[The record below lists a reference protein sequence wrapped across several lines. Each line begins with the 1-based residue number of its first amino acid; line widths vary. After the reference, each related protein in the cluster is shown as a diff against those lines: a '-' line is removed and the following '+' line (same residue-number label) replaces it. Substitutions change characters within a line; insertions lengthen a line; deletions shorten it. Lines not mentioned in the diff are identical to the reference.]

1 MTLQKKRL
9 ILDKVAHNSFYV
21 LSIFACLS
29 LAFFFFILLSKS
41 IPIIQS
47 NNIFTLLSSSNWKP
61 IENLFGFLPFI
72 LSTFWVTCIAI
83 IIAVPI
89 CLFASIYLTE
99 YASLKIKNR
108 ILPIIDILSGLPSVI
123 FGIWGV
129 LAIVPFVEEL
139 ANVFSVK
146 TQGYSI
152 LAGGIVL
159 SIMVIPLLINI
170 FCEIF
175 RTIPKVYSE
184 ATLSLG
190 ATKWETIK
198 KVILKKARP
207 GLFAA
212 VLLAFSRA
220 LGETIAV
227 LMVVGNSPELPKNI
241 FSMGYPIPAL
251 IANNYGEMMSVP
263 MYESALMFAALLLF
277 CIILFFNCIGRYILN
292 KLEKQ

>member
-152 LAGGIVL
+152 
-159 SIMVIPLLINI
+159 
-170 FCEIF
+170 
-175 RTIPKVYSE
+175 
-184 ATLSLG
+184 
-190 ATKWETIK
+190 
-198 KVILKKARP
+198 
-207 GLFAA
+207 
-212 VLLAFSRA
+212 
-220 LGETIAV
+220 
-227 LMVVGNSPELPKNI
+227 
-241 FSMGYPIPAL
+241 
-251 IANNYGEMMSVP
+251 
-263 MYESALMFAALLLF
+263 
-277 CIILFFNCIGRYILN
+277 
-292 KLEKQ
+292 